1 VAIDR
6 DLEPALLDTRLG
18 LVVSVVG
25 WPVGSG
31 ANPIIA
37 LVFCFHDRGPLVAMH
52 TMIRTLDGLTR
63 VLHATTI
70 VAFALAFTACSSTP
84 KDDPNSTAAVEKLY
98 ADAKDDLNS
107 GSYDKAIKTLERV
120 EGRAAGTLLAQ
131 QATLDLAYA
140 QYRTA
145 ERAAA
150 LATLDR
156 FIKLNPSSPA
166 LDYALYLRG
175 LVNFN
180 DNLGILGSLA
190 QQQLSER
197 DQQASR
203 DAYQSFK
210 QLVTQ
215 FPQSRYADDARA
227 RMDYIVNALAEY
239 ELHVARYYFRR
250 GAFLAAANRA
260 QQAVVEY
267 PQTPANE
274 EALYIMMTS
283 YERLGLDQLRSDTE
297 RVLKQNFPAGRFSAD
312 GMRQAKRAWWQFW

>member
-1 VAIDR
+1 MSVIQHVRPWVLWVPLMLAC
-6 DLEPALLDTRLG
+6 
-18 LVVSVVG
+18 LVG
-25 WPVGSG
+25 CGS
-31 ANPIIA
+31 A
-37 LVFCFHDRGPLVAMH
+37 
-52 TMIRTLDGLTR
+52 TKSDGDS
-63 VLHATTI
+63 A
-70 VAFALAFTACSSTP
+70 
-84 KDDPNSTAAVEKLY
+84 EKLY
-98 ADAKDDLNS
+98 AEAKDDLSS
-107 GSYDKAIKTLERV
+107 GSFDKAIKTLQSI

-156 FIKLNPSSPA
+156 FIKFNPSSPA

-180 DNLGILGSLA
+180 DNLGIMSGLA
-190 QQQLSER
+190 RQDLSER

-203 DAYQSFK
+203 DAHQSFK
-210 QLVTQ
+210 QLVQQ

-239 ELHVARYYFRR
+239 EVHVARYYLRR

-260 QQAVVEY
+260 QQAVLEY
-267 PQTPANE
+267 PQAPANE
-274 EALYIMMTS
+274 EALYIMAAS
-283 YERLGLDQLRSDTE
+283 YERLGLEQLRADAE
-297 RVLKQNFPAGRFSAD
+297 RVLKQNFPASRFGVD
-312 GMRQAKRAWWQFW
+312 GVRQARRGWWQVW